1 MDNIPDSPS
10 LRTSPDCSP
19 PPGAQTFEPSSR
31 HSSVSATIPF
41 LYLNLQRDDGCAPRR
56 SWEIISPSH
65 GAFRGRNTGACPR
78 EGIASSLSQ
87 ILQPDAPVKYY
98 LSRRACEGILRRAQR
113 RGKALPPMLK
123 EA

>member
-1 MDNIPDSPS
+1 MDNIRDSPS
-10 LRTSPDCSP
+10 SRTFPDYSP

-31 HSSVSATIPF
+31 RSSVSATIPF
-41 LYLNLQRDDGCAPRR
+41 LYLNLQRDDGCAPGR
-56 SWEIISPSH
+56 SWEIITPSH
-65 GAFRGRNTGACPR
+65 GAFRRRNTGACPR

-87 ILQPDAPVKYY
+87 ILQPDAPEKYY

>member
-10 LRTSPDCSP
+10 SRTSPDYSP

-31 HSSVSATIPF
+31 RSSVSATIPF
-41 LYLNLQRDDGCAPRR
+41 LYLNLQRDDGCAPGR

-65 GAFRGRNTGACPR
+65 GAFRGRNTGASPR
-78 EGIASSLSQ
+78 EEIASTLSQ
-87 ILQPDAPVKYY
+87 ILQGNVPEKYY
-98 LSRRACEGILRRAQR
+98 LSSRACEGILRRAQR
-113 RGKALPPMLK
+113 RGKELPPMLK

>member
-1 MDNIPDSPS
+1 MGNIPDSPS
-10 LRTSPDCSP
+10 SRTSPDYSP
-19 PPGAQTFEPSSR
+19 PPGAQTFAPSSR
-31 HSSVSATIPF
+31 RSSVSATIPF
-41 LYLNLQRDDGCAPRR
+41 LYLNLQRDDGCVPGK

-87 ILQPDAPVKYY
+87 ILQPDALEKYY